1 MREMTNHGDFYFIA
15 AAVGLT
21 AGALLHVAA
30 LAGGPKWIA
39 FVGAPASVVASAK
52 TGTWLAPVGALGI
65 TALLL
70 VLALY
75 CLSAAGKIRPL
86 PFRSTVLAVVAA
98 LFVIRGLIIIPWLVS
113 GRVKW
118 SVLLDLFIVS
128 SSLTILAIG
137 AALIC
142 GLLRSKGRNA
152 SAAKRGLS

>member
-1 MREMTNHGDFYFIA
+1 MRETTKHGGFYFIA
-15 AAVGLT
+15 AALGLT
-21 AGALLHVAA
+21 AGALLHVVA
-30 LAGGPKWIA
+30 LVGGPEWIA
-39 FVGAPASVVASAK
+39 FVGAPASVVESAK

-75 CLSAAGKIRPL
+75 CLSAAGKIRPF
-86 PFRSTVLAVVAA
+86 PFRSSVLAVVAA
-98 LFVIRGLIIIPWLVS
+98 IFVIRGLIIIPWLVS

-128 SSLTILAIG
+128 SSLTIFAIG

-142 GLLRSKGRNA
+142 GLIHSKGRNA
-152 SAAKRGLS
+152 NSLKQGLS